1 MLLKG
6 SLHNTREHT
15 RKQENA
21 TKKPQENCSWI
32 QGPDSPWDYLKCI
45 YLMISK
51 WHYFCPHKRN
61 LKPARR
67 LFYKHISFYKTCSC
81 FLYSTHFCSAEGRTH
96 LFRMRRSFW
105 ISDGG
110 LLFMHLFLLFLLFC
124 ILIKPLWKWYQR
136 TAGVKKTSKEKNEGQ
151 GTVKKGRE
159 PAHMEAD
166 V

>member
-1 MLLKG
+1 MYDFPTLLKG

-105 ISDGG
+105 ILVTVVCFLCIYSYYSYYSA
-110 LLFMHLFLLFLLFC
+110 FLLSLSENSIRELQGSK
-124 ILIKPLWKWYQR
+124 KPAKR
-136 TAGVKKTSKEKNEGQ
+136 RMKDRGQ
-151 GTVKKGRE
+151 
-159 PAHMEAD
+159 
-166 V
+166 